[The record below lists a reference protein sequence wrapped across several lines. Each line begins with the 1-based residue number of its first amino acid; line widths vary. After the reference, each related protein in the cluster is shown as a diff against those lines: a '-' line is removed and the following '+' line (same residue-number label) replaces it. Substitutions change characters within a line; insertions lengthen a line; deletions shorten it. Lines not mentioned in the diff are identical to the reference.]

1 VETAE
6 ERAKL
11 MFRIKLQID
20 PDVLGEYHKQVK
32 TGLRGIG
39 FVRTD
44 SATPWP
50 NDLAVKL
57 PNTEASQH

>member
-1 VETAE
+1 
-6 ERAKL
+6 

-20 PDVLGEYHKQVK
+20 PDVLGEYHNQVK

-44 SATPWP
+44 STTPWP
-50 NDLAVKL
+50 NDLTVKL
-57 PNTEASQH
+57 PNTEARQ